1 MNFSKMYFPFRYSK
15 NIEKQILWYLL
26 AIILSTK
33 RYEKVLEVG
42 CGYAQNI
49 RFIRFKKYL
58 GIDID
63 QKRIKKNKNKFKSSK
78 HSFKKKDIFE
88 NHNNLL
94 EEFDLIILIQ
104 VLTNTLFNKSQ
115 IDKAITNILDISNG
129 RFIFNTSNKNINEIV
144 KIDYLLKEKKI
155 KFKKIYYGLPHFIKK
170 IKIPFISQF
179 IALICLLL
187 IFTRTKIMNK
197 GKIIYICEIN

>member
-1 MNFSKMYFPFRYSK
+1 MNFSEMYFPFRYSK

-26 AIILSTK
+26 AIILGTQ
-33 RYEKVLEVG
+33 RYEKVLDVG

-63 QKRIKKNKNKFKSSK
+63 QKRISKNKNKYKSSK
-78 HSFKKKDIFE
+78 LSFKKKDIFD
-88 NHNNLL
+88 NNNNLS

-115 IDKAITNILDISNG
+115 IDKALTNILEISNG
-129 RFIFNTSNKNINEIV
+129 RFIFNTSNKNIKEIV
-144 KIDYLLKEKKI
+144 KIDFLLKEKKI
-155 KFKKIYYGLPHFIKK
+155 KFKKIYYGLPRFIKK
-170 IKIPFISQF
+170 IKMPFISQF

-187 IFTRTKIMNK
+187 IFTNTRIMNK
-197 GKIIYICEIN
+197 GKIIYICKIN

>member
-26 AIILSTK
+26 AIILGTQ
-33 RYEKVLEVG
+33 RYEKVLDVG

-78 HSFKKKDIFE
+78 FSFKKKDIFE

-115 IDKAITNILDISNG
+115 IDKAITNILEISNG
-129 RFIFNTSNKNINEIV
+129 RFIFNTSNKNIKEIV

-155 KFKKIYYGLPHFIKK
+155 KFKKIYYGLPNFIKK

-187 IFTRTKIMNK
+187 IFTNTKIMNK

>member
-1 MNFSKMYFPFRYSK
+1 MYFPFRYSK

-26 AIILSTK
+26 AIILGTQ
-33 RYEKVLEVG
+33 RYEKVLDVG

-63 QKRIKKNKNKFKSSK
+63 QKRITKNKNKFKSSK
-78 HSFKKKDIFE
+78 FSFKKKDIFD
-88 NHNNLL
+88 NNNLL

-115 IDKAITNILDISNG
+115 IDKALTNILEISNG
-129 RFIFNTSNKNINEIV
+129 KFIFNTSNKNIKEIV

-187 IFTRTKIMNK
+187 IFLNIKIMNK